1 MVELDEIKYLVGF
14 WMVVKCSIYEL
25 GFLLCQ
31 YLLPID
37 FVRECGQSSLDNLTC
52 NVDASY
58 VSKFIVIV
66 ASAYLKPST
75 YSKGPATL

>member
-1 MVELDEIKYLVGF
+1 MVELGERKYLVGF
-14 WMVVKCSIYEL
+14 WMGVKCSIYEL

-52 NVDASY
+52 NVETSY
-58 VSKFIVIV
+58 FSKFVVIV

-75 YSKGPATL
+75 RSKGPARL